1 MDLIKRFRPRTKRF
15 RPPPTHPL
23 KRLKDKDFRRVF
35 FNVLSYI
42 AKCRVRQAFVIVC
55 GDWEYVNFSTP
66 IAVLPL
72 WVQA

>member
-1 MDLIKRFRPRTKRF
+1 MLEGQG
-15 RPPPTHPL
+15 L
-23 KRLKDKDFRRVF
+23 KKGIFK
-35 FNVLSYI
+35 VLSCI

-55 GDWEYVNFSTP
+55 GDWEYVNLSTP